1 MEMTPEEIA
10 ETDRQ
15 NIKHI
20 FDLNGLALKDNEI
33 ENVRHAMIKCIA
45 LKQIAASALVGD
57 SEGDQDVLI
66 ALYTV
71 ALSTLS
77 K

>member
-1 MEMTPEEIA
+1 
-10 ETDRQ
+10 
-15 NIKHI
+15 
-20 FDLNGLALKDNEI
+20 
-33 ENVRHAMIKCIA
+33 MIKCIA

-57 SEGDQDVLI
+57 SEKDQETLI

-71 ALSTLS
+71 ALSNLS

>member
-1 MEMTPEEIA
+1 MEMTPDEIA

-20 FDLNGLALKDNEI
+20 FDLNGIKLKDNET
-33 ENVRHAMIKCIA
+33 ESVRMAMIKCIA

-57 SEGDQDVLI
+57 AEENQDLLI

-71 ALSTLS
+71 ALSNLS